1 MQRNKDVGKRILGL
15 LLTICLVTGMIPAM
29 PARAAAPDNVKIT
42 LYTDSTRSTVVDP
55 ESTYTYDGT
64 AKQPYVVVEQDG
76 VELSQNGNY
85 LVNYLGNINAGT
97 AVIKITGNGWE
108 EDKEFKI
115 NPMQINFVAT
125 TCQDTEGAS
134 NIPYCYYTGSSVRP
148 VITGVTG
155 MLSNGQT
162 VTLGSADYTIT
173 SINDTNACTDTNSQV
188 APRYTVNLTG
198 NYAYAPDVSPATVR
212 YRIYYNMNDVTVDD
226 ISGVVYNGAEQRPT
240 DKVKLTN
247 TRFTSDNVTADA
259 QWANNVNAGEATLAL
274 TGTGLYKG
282 QITKKFTIERANIA
296 DATVEFDQNPP
307 VYDYTGSEIL
317 MADHVKVYFG
327 TNLVPASN
335 YTIQKLSGT
344 DPGPATIQLVGIN
357 NLTGTKSATYQIAY
371 RVSDCTYETELEYT
385 AAKNVP
391 SLTVKDGRGQTIN
404 PSMYT
409 VTYYNAPAT
418 EGGPLYQNSDK
429 IAEPTA
435 MGLYYIRI
443 EGDGSKNCLGTLGT
457 EDAPL
462 SFRIVGANLDKL
474 KYKILGIDYIGS
486 ITRPYDGKSHYSAM
500 TDVTVINGESA
511 LVKGTDFDVE
521 VYGDEGCTTEP
532 LTAKDCVNAG
542 TYYIKVTGKEGSAYE
557 GSSKILVY
565 NIRAISATVNS
576 IVVQPQIYI
585 GGAVIPSKDD
595 IEVEITANGSVITVD
610 PEDYDFTCSN
620 NTAVGTA
627 NITVTL
633 KRNYTGQGTGTFIIR
648 GKKINE
654 CSITTTPAA
663 DASGVINF
671 VYNGSPQKP
680 TVTVMSEDRRLT
692 EGKEYEVH
700 YYNSS
705 NFIPANEIT
714 GRTDAGECYVVVKG
728 KGAFANED
736 GDWSQKFK
744 VSPKP
749 LTSLPEGSFTAANR
763 DYSETQ
769 VTPEVTVMDGSTM
782 LVKDKDYTLVG
793 LFLNEDCT
801 TSVPNGTSGRVY
813 VRIQGKGNYDSN
825 SYLVTQ
831 FYIGNDI
838 STLVSSID
846 VPGNLTYDGASKYS
860 TINTALKVYR
870 ANGEE
875 LDRTRYDIKYYADR
889 AHTRPITDASSEFT
903 NAGTIYIGI
912 EGKNGYYGSFD
923 GSCVITPRSIA
934 TLEGSVTGTYA
945 YTGSAVEPVI
955 ASGSG
960 DGITLVDPNF
970 ATGRYT
976 LTENDYRVVEYIDNT
991 SAGTARIILAGK
1003 GNYGGNKTV
1012 SFTIQKSD
1020 LNNLPL
1026 LDVKVGEAT
1035 YTSRK
1040 QLPSVTVTYGDN
1052 SMALVPE
1059 KDIVLEYYTDA
1070 NYQFAAQDKDLTNAG
1085 ETYVKIS
1092 GQGNY
1097 TGVLLTATLKE
1108 KNKFTIKPRDISETI
1123 VSLEGQTYVYSDV
1136 LTASKIPDFTV
1147 RYQYAQGSYY
1157 TLQMGYD
1164 YTINPTRKDYTIGET
1179 QLEIEAN
1186 AANLSGNFTASK
1198 TVTYYYCGN
1207 MDNKANEVTILGVD
1221 DEVEY
1226 VDTIGQMGQTFPSIV
1241 VRDSKGQTIDSS
1253 CYTVT
1258 YSNNKNVGLATISI
1272 QGRAERFWTGTYVH
1286 TFKIKGNISEAEV
1299 VIPDQV
1305 YLGRE
1310 YTAEDIQ
1317 NMQVTCHG
1325 YTLQKDRDYTISIT
1339 NGTNASLK
1347 SAGTA
1352 APTVTLTGTGDF
1364 FSGKTDTKKET
1375 FSIKYDI
1382 NSVDLKIAKIP
1393 EQIYTGSPLEPE
1405 VTVTY
1410 EKPDHTIATLENG
1423 KDFEV
1428 QYFNNINVSAENG
1441 VRGPYAVITARDD
1454 GLLMGGS
1461 RTASFAIGKVD
1472 LASEEH
1478 GYEIKDLAEE
1488 YYYTGA
1494 AIRPTVTVQDK
1505 TGAVLDPSNYSII
1518 CESASWEAGNT
1529 VTLRVVGKNNY
1540 YNEISAKFKIVKRSL
1555 SNAANQVEAVIDDLT
1570 YNGMEQRPSFKV
1582 TFEDYNLDANGKGRT
1597 QTLVEGRDY
1606 QILGYYNNKD
1616 AGEGSDYNYESGPY
1630 VKIAALSGKSIE
1642 GERYIPFTIKPKEMD
1657 ALYYSRVENV
1667 TYETGKNEYKPPV
1680 TVKISAGSEAP
1691 LEADYDYTIKY
1702 YNNTGAAA
1710 ANNTVGPY
1718 IEISAYS
1725 HNFNGTHIIP
1735 FSILEKDITGE
1746 EFTVTLRETSGDIK
1760 FDDKKWNYPDPP
1772 AAGGAY
1778 VPKVILTDNS
1788 DPENPID
1795 LTENDYQVDY
1805 ANNNA
1810 VGTATITIKAR
1821 SNYTGTRIVR
1831 FTIGTLFDFTNVSIN
1846 QGNSP
1851 VNDSFEPTTYNGR
1864 MQKPADILVKR
1875 IVDPVAELTEGV
1887 EYEIRYYSDEAC
1899 ERPVPDVSVVNAG
1912 TYYVKISGLP
1922 SGGYIGDIVIPYT
1935 IKQKSVNSADVIVDE
1950 IPDQYYGGG
1959 NVRPAVR
1966 LSDKTT
1972 GLEIPNSAYDVTYRD
1987 NMSIGTATA
1996 TITAN
2001 ENGNYTGTR
2010 EVTFSI
2016 LRQDIKGATVVKIPD
2031 YDYTGKPIIPEPVV
2045 YFNGTKLVKGK
2056 DYVLRDDPN
2065 YGNNIKAG
2073 KAWVV
2078 IQGIGNYTGVKADDD
2093 TSFNIK
2099 ANLETA
2105 TVSAVGNQ
2113 VYTGKQ
2119 VKPSVRVICGGN
2131 VLTAG
2136 VEYQITYGSNINPG
2150 DAYLYLTPTAKY
2162 SGLYTGSYVVRFS
2175 ICDTLEKAEIGGIPT
2190 SQTYTKSPITPNPV
2204 VTIGTTVLKKNKDYT
2219 VRWSSNV
2226 NVGRAVVEII
2236 GKGSYAGSK
2245 SKTYNI
2251 IAKNINRCKT
2261 NSIAA
2266 VSYNKKSQRP
2276 SVVVR
2281 DGSKVLAQNVDYTI
2295 SYRSNKKIG
2304 TGIITLKGIGNY
2316 SGTKK
2321 VKFSIVSAPITGLK
2335 STSMSTT
2342 STKISW
2348 SKKSNITG
2356 YEVYT
2361 NNARKRIA
2369 RTKKTSVTLNNLK
2382 QGTTYRYKVRT
2393 YTVIGK
2399 KTYYG
2404 AFKTIAFATKPEA
2417 PAITVSSTAKRQAKI
2432 SWNRVSGANG
2442 YEVYAATS
2450 RNGSYKRIALILK
2463 RATVSYTNKRLTS
2476 GKTYYYKVR
2485 AYRTVNGKKVYSSY
2499 STVKS
2504 VVVK

>member
-15 LLTICLVTGMIPAM
+15 MLTICLVVGMIPAV

-42 LYTDSTRSTVVDP
+42 LYTDSTCSTVVDP
-55 ESTYTYDGT
+55 DTTYTYDGT
-64 AKQPYVVVEQDG
+64 ERRPYVVVEQEGKKLVQDTDFF
-76 VELSQNGNY
+76 
-85 LVNYLGNINAGT
+85 VNYSSNVNAGT
-97 AVIKITGNGWE
+97 AVVSITGIGWE
-108 EDKEFKI
+108 DNREFKI

-134 NIPYCYYTGSSVRP
+134 NIPYCFYTGSSVRP

-162 VTLGSADYTIT
+162 VTLGSGDYTIVST
-173 SINDTNACTDTNSQV
+173 NDVSACTDTNSV
-188 APRYTVNLTG
+188 AAPYYTVNLTG
-198 NYAYAPDVSPATVR
+198 NYAYARGISPATVY
-212 YRIYYNMNDVTVDD
+212 YRIYYNMNDVTVSD

-240 DKVKLTN
+240 DKVSMTN
-247 TRFTSDNVTADA
+247 TKATSDSVTADA
-259 QWANNVNAGEATLAL
+259 QWVNNVNAGDATLTL

-282 QITKKFTIERANIA
+282 QIIKNFKIEKADIAN
-296 DATVEFDQNPP
+296 ATVEFDRNPA

-317 MADHVKVYFG
+317 MGDHVKVYLG
-327 TNLVPASN
+327 SNLVPASN
-335 YTIQKLSGT
+335 YTIKTLGGT
-344 DPGPATIQLVGIN
+344 APGTATIQLAGIGN
-357 NLTGTKSATYQIAY
+357 MTGTKSATYQIAY
-371 RVSDCTYETELEYT
+371 RVSTCTYTEELEYT
-385 AAKNVP
+385 ATKNVP
-391 SLTVKDGRGQTIN
+391 ALTVKDGRGQTIN

-409 VTYYNAPAT
+409 VTYYKAPAT
-418 EGGPLYQNSDK
+418 EGARLYQESDK

-435 MGLYYIRI
+435 LGQYYIRI
-443 EGDGSKNCLGTLGT
+443 EGDGSKYCLGTLGT

-486 ITRPYDGKSHYSAM
+486 ITRPYDGKSHHSAM
-500 TDVTVINGESA
+500 TDVTVMNGETP
-511 LVKGTDFDVE
+511 LVKGVDFEVE
-521 VYGDEGCTTEP
+521 VFGDESCSTEA
-532 LTAKDCVNAG
+532 LTATDCVNAG
-542 TYYIKVTGKEGSAYE
+542 AYYIKVTGKEGSAYE
-557 GSSKILVY
+557 GSTKILTY
-565 NIRAISATVNS
+565 NIRAVNATVNS

-585 GGAVIPSKDD
+585 GGAVVPSKDD
-595 IEVEITANGSVITVD
+595 IEVKITVNNSVITIA
-610 PEDYDFTCSN
+610 PEDYDFSCSN
-620 NTAVGTA
+620 NTSVGTA

-663 DASGVINF
+663 DASDVINF
-671 VYNGSPQKP
+671 TYNGSPQKP
-680 TVTVMSEDRRLT
+680 TVTVMADGRRLT
-692 EGKEYEVH
+692 EGNEYEVH

-705 NFIPANEIT
+705 SFIAANEIT
-714 GRTDAGECYVVVKG
+714 GRTDAGECWVVVKG
-728 KGAFANED
+728 RGAFANED
-736 GDWSQKFK
+736 GDWSCKFK
-744 VSPKP
+744 VNPKP

-763 DYSETQ
+763 DFSETQ

-782 LVKDKDYTLVG
+782 LVKDKDFTVVG

-801 TSVPNGTSGRVY
+801 SSVPNGTSGRVY

-825 SYLVTQ
+825 SYLVTP

-838 STLVSSID
+838 SALVASID

-860 TINTALKVYR
+860 AINTALKVYR
-870 ANGEE
+870 SNGEE

-889 AHTRPITDASSEFT
+889 AHTKPIIDTSVEFI

-923 GSCVITPRSIA
+923 GTCVIAPRSIA

-945 YTGSAVEPVI
+945 YTGSAIEPVI

-960 DGITLVDPNF
+960 DGIALVDANF

-976 LTENDYRVVEYIDNT
+976 LTENDYRVVEYIDNI

-1012 SFTIQKSD
+1012 SFMIQQCD

-1052 SMALVPE
+1052 STALVPE
-1059 KDIVLEYYTDA
+1059 KDIIFEYYTDA

-1085 ETYVKIS
+1085 STYVKIS

-1097 TGVLLTATLKE
+1097 TGVLLTTSISE
-1108 KNKFTIKPRDISETI
+1108 KNKFTIKPRSLSETV

-1136 LTASKIPDFTV
+1136 LTTSKIPDFTV

-1157 TLQMGYD
+1157 TLEMGYD

-1179 QLEIEAN
+1179 QLEIEAT

-1207 MDNKANEVTILGVD
+1207 MDNKANEVTVLGVD

-1253 CYTVT
+1253 CYTIT

-1272 QGRAERFWTGTYVH
+1272 QGRAERFWTGTYIK

-1305 YLGRE
+1305 YLGRA

-1325 YTLQKDRDYTISIT
+1325 YTLQKDRDYTIAIT

-1382 NSVDLKIAKIP
+1382 NSENLKIAKIP
-1393 EQIYTGSPLEPE
+1393 EQIYTGSALEPE
-1405 VTVTY
+1405 VAVTY

-1428 QYFNNINVSAENG
+1428 QYFNNVNVSAENG

-1472 LASEEH
+1472 LANEEH
-1478 GYEIKDLAEE
+1478 GYEIKDLAAE
-1488 YYYTGA
+1488 YHYTGA

-1505 TGAVLDPSNYSII
+1505 TGAVLDPSNYSVI

-1529 VTLRVVGKNNY
+1529 VTLRVVGKGNY
-1540 YNEISAKFKIVKRSL
+1540 YGEISAKFKIVKRSL
-1555 SNAANQVEAVIDDLT
+1555 ANADNQVEAVIDDLT
-1570 YNGMEQRPSFKV
+1570 YNGTEQRPSFKV

-1691 LEADYDYTIKY
+1691 LVADYDYTINY
-1702 YNNTGAAA
+1702 HNNTGAAA

-1810 VGTATITIKAR
+1810 VGTATITITAR
-1821 SNYTGTRIVR
+1821 SNYTGKRMVR
-1831 FTIGTLFDFTNVSIN
+1831 FTIGTLFDLTNVSVN

-1851 VNDSFEPTTYNGR
+1851 VNDCFEPATYNGR
-1864 MQKPADILVKR
+1864 MQTPADILVKR

-1887 EYEIRYYSDEAC
+1887 EYEIHYYSDEAC

-1912 TYYVKISGLP
+1912 TYYVKISGRP
-1922 SGGYIGDIVIPYT
+1922 AGGYIGDIVIPYT
-1935 IKQKSVNSADVIVDE
+1935 IKQKSVNSADVIVDDV
-1950 IPDQYYGGG
+1950 PDQYYGGG

-2045 YFNGTKLVKGK
+2045 YFNGTRLVKGK

-2065 YGNNIKAG
+2065 YGNNVKAG

-2105 TVSAVGNQ
+2105 TVSVVGNQ
-2113 VYTGKQ
+2113 VYTGNQ

-2150 DAYLYLTPTAKY
+2150 DAYLYLTPTARY

-2175 ICDTLEKAEIGGIPT
+2175 ICDTLEKAEIAGIPS
-2190 SQTYTKSPITPNPV
+2190 SQIYTKSPITPNPV
-2204 VTIGTTVLKKNKDYT
+2204 VTIGTTVLKKDKDYT
-2219 VRWSSNV
+2219 VKWSSNI

-2266 VSYNKKSQRP
+2266 VSYNKKSQIP

-2295 SYRSNKKIG
+2295 SYKSNKKIG
-2304 TGIITLKGIGNY
+2304 TGVITLKGIGNY

-2335 STSMSTT
+2335 ATSSSAT

-2348 SKKSNITG
+2348 SKKRNITG

-2361 NNARKRIA
+2361 NNARTRIS

-2382 QGTTYRYKVRT
+2382 QGTTYKYKVRT

-2417 PAITVSSTAKRQAKI
+2417 PTISVSSTAKRQAKI
-2432 SWNRVSGANG
+2432 GWNRVSGANG
-2442 YEVYAATS
+2442 YEVYSSTS
-2450 RNGSYKRIALILK
+2450 RNGSYKRAAMILK
-2463 RATVSYTNKRLTS
+2463 GKTVSYTNKRLTS
-2476 GKTYYYKVR
+2476 GRTYYYRVR

-2499 STVKS
+2499 STVQS